1 MHCALLT
8 LMELTIMML
17 EPRTTA
23 STRRETNMRPT
34 LLRSCPGKKKAPP
47 TEHVAFSLDSDVLDA
62 LHAMGEDWEI
72 HFNTIL
78 REWLRSNATVSAA

>member
-1 MHCALLT
+1 MHLAMLT

-23 STRRETNMRPT
+23 RPT
-34 LLRSCPGKKKAPP
+34 LLRSCSGKKKAPP
-47 TEHVAFSLDSDVLDA
+47 TEHVAFPLDSDVLDA
-62 LHAMGEDWEI
+62 LHAMGEDWET

-78 REWLRSNATVSAA
+78 REWLRSNPVVSVA